1 MPSQRLPLPCHH
13 RRYALLFKRFL
24 QSKLQLG
31 TSHSSQKTSFT
42 STAEFAAPALTP
54 QLSCKASV
62 TSDFCRRLVVQAE
75 LLWKANTKPV
85 PYQARSN
92 PKHFK
97 AHEGFSSPCT
107 SPGLCPL
114 WLLTPTVPLPW
125 SCTPMPTPPA
135 VYPHKQRAFY
145 SKNAEEQ
152 SNKSEKDGQHSGAGT
167 QYALLIKGS
176 PEGKPKSTWQ
186 LRVQKALGRKTRLRA
201 QASALIAPLNLLPS
215 KWQLE
220 TRRRL
225 PKGATFNARLQK
237 EDLQQSREISKHR
250 LVLERKARDA
260 CWTHTCAYDS
270 TGESLH
276 PGLTAMT
283 ILSCNSICFGC
294 DV

>member
-1 MPSQRLPLPCHH
+1 
-13 RRYALLFKRFL
+13 
-24 QSKLQLG
+24 
-31 TSHSSQKTSFT
+31 
-42 STAEFAAPALTP
+42 
-54 QLSCKASV
+54 
-62 TSDFCRRLVVQAE
+62 
-75 LLWKANTKPV
+75 
-85 PYQARSN
+85 
-92 PKHFK
+92 
-97 AHEGFSSPCT
+97 
-107 SPGLCPL
+107 
-114 WLLTPTVPLPW
+114 
-125 SCTPMPTPPA
+125 MPTPPA

-270 TGESLH
+270 TGWQIGLKAKASSGKKRFSHQNWRVNFLSFMRVKSRHCDKIMLKANFSTSL
-276 PGLTAMT
+276 
-283 ILSCNSICFGC
+283 
-294 DV
+294 